1 MTVRADI
8 AWGQIQ
14 GDRPSQQDAAAC
26 LSWPHNLHLLVL
38 ADGLGGHASGDVASA
53 TAVKSFRDAF
63 VAAPA
68 EVAVKDRLLAGLQEA
83 NLAIYD
89 LAQASPE
96 LLGMG
101 TTLVA
106 AGLER
111 DSLIWVSVGDSVLW
125 LLRDNGIRRLN
136 EDHSVGGMLDKRV
149 DAGEISAEEAASAPD
164 RSELLEALMGNDVS
178 LVDAPQDPLCLQS
191 GDVVILAS
199 DGVEVCD
206 DAELVETATECKQ
219 SSRDLVDAILE
230 AVERRARPGQDNATV
245 IVAQI
250 DSSGESG

>member
-1 MTVRADI
+1 MGADI

-14 GDRPSQQDAAAC
+14 GNRPSQQDSATC
-26 LSWPHNLHLLVL
+26 LSWPSNLHLLVL
-38 ADGLGGHASGDVASA
+38 ADGLGGHTGGEVASA

-68 EVAVKDRLLAGLQEA
+68 EVTVEKRLLAGLQEA

-89 LAQASPE
+89 RVQASPE
-96 LLGMG
+96 LRGMG

-106 AGLER
+106 AGLEQ

-125 LLRDNGIRRLN
+125 LLRDHGIRRLN
-136 EDHSVGGMLDKRV
+136 ENHSVGGMLEKQIE
-149 DAGEISAEEAASAPD
+149 AGEINAAEAASAPD
-164 RSELLEALMGNDVS
+164 RSDLLEALMGDDVS
-178 LVDAPQDPLCLQS
+178 LVDAPKEAVRLRS

-199 DGVEVCD
+199 DGVEVCN
-206 DAELVETATECKQ
+206 DAELIEIATEFKQ
-219 SSRDLVDAILE
+219 SSGHLVDAILE
-230 AVERRARPGQDNATV
+230 AVERHARPGQDNATV

-250 DSSGESG
+250 DSSDESG

>member
-1 MTVRADI
+1 MVGAEI
-8 AWGQIQ
+8 AWGQVQ
-14 GDRPSQQDAAAC
+14 GNRPSQQDAAAC
-26 LSWPHNLHLLVL
+26 LSWPSNLHLLVL
-38 ADGLGGHASGDVASA
+38 ADGMGGHSGGEIAST

-68 EVAVKDRLLAGLQEA
+68 DAAVKERLLAGLQEA

-89 LAQASPE
+89 RAQASPE

-101 TTLVA
+101 TTLIAVS
-106 AGLER
+106 LEQ
-111 DSLIWVSVGDSVLW
+111 DSLFWVSVGDSLLW
-125 LLRDNGIRRLN
+125 LLRDHGIRRLN
-136 EDHSVGGMLDKRV
+136 EDHSVGGMLDKQV

-164 RSELLEALMGNDVS
+164 RSELLEALMGNDVF
-178 LVDAPQDPLCLQS
+178 LVDAPQEPVSLQS

-206 DAELVETATECKQ
+206 DAELVETATECKRA
-219 SSRDLVDAILE
+219 SKDLVDAILE
-230 AVERRARPGQDNATV
+230 AVERHARPGQDNATV

-250 DSSGESG
+250 DSSGETE